1 MTYGTGVPTHSY
13 GFLISNC
20 VPYRC
25 GERVD
30 VQRCVGAIGLDDLHS
45 SPFGGFVPCRR
56 QLRIPGVFLAAGS
69 RRSFRGVRL
78 SDQCLRRARSTPN
91 PLEVI
96 MMKKSKIVSLFAIA
110 LLFIPSVNIAFAVE
124 TLDVWTDQSS
134 YELGDEVEISG
145 STDPFANVSL
155 SIVFNDTMVVFLEAD
170 LTADENGTYGLE
182 YSTSQ
187 QTVQLGFYN
196 VTVSANGTE
205 AETWFTVFAEPE
217 DPDDEP
223 LTVESAES
231 IYYPGE
237 IVEISGEASP
247 LANVT
252 VMVVFN
258 STSTLLDED
267 MTASEDGKFE
277 TSLLLSETAPEGL
290 YDVSAVSGV
299 EEASVWFSVVAA
311 PVDDP
316 DGVDG
321 APDDDDDGA
330 PDGEGLENALERARL
345 YLEKVRETLGR
356 LAEEYEN
363 NTTVMDYIAKAEEA
377 LLAAEEH
384 LDDAAAALE
393 EGDMRT
399 AARHLAAARNIMGR
413 LKGFVNSVVKRHKVA
428 KAEKFMEQAEARFQ
442 GLRKKIESLEG
453 NLTLGGAQ
461 KVKNALTQ
469 AAGRMN
475 GFKSRLSYEDVD
487 DVLEDLQSLVDEV
500 DDELD
505 DIDGDEVSQAL
516 KGANALEARLRV
528 LRQNHARLTRKYGNA
543 TEVDGDL
550 EDVAGLIEEILE
562 KVEAGRPQN
571 AKEILKTA
579 KELAKQAQKR
589 YREAVKAHAMSV
601 GRGNQNSERP

>member
-1 MTYGTGVPTHSY
+1 
-13 GFLISNC
+13 
-20 VPYRC
+20 
-25 GERVD
+25 
-30 VQRCVGAIGLDDLHS
+30 
-45 SPFGGFVPCRR
+45 
-56 QLRIPGVFLAAGS
+56 
-69 RRSFRGVRL
+69 
-78 SDQCLRRARSTPN
+78 
-91 PLEVI
+91 

-110 LLFIPSVNIAFAVE
+110 LLFIPTVNIAFAVE

-145 STDPFANVSL
+145 ITDPLANVSL
-155 SIVFNDTMVVFLEAD
+155 SIVFNDTMAVLLEAN

-187 QTVQLGFYN
+187 QNVLLGFYK
-196 VTVSANGTE
+196 VTASANGTE
-205 AETWFTVFAEPE
+205 AETWFTVFAEPEDPEPE

-237 IVEISGEASP
+237 VVDISGEASP

-258 STSTLLDED
+258 STSTLLDEGL
-267 MTASEDGKFE
+267 TAGEDGKFE

-299 EEASVWFSVVAA
+299 EEASVWFSVVTA
-311 PVDDP
+311 PVDD
-316 DGVDG
+316 DGDDG
-321 APDDDDDGA
+321 DDDDDDGA

-345 YLEKVRETLGR
+345 YLEKVKETLGR
-356 LAEEYEN
+356 LVEEYEN
-363 NTTVMDYIAKAEEA
+363 NTTVKDYIAKAGEA
-377 LLAAEEH
+377 LLAAEQH
-384 LDDAAAALE
+384 LDDAAEALE

-413 LKGFVNSVVKRHKVA
+413 LKGFVNSVIKRHKAA
-428 KAEKFMEQAEARFQ
+428 KAEKFMEQAVARFQ

-453 NLTLGGAQ
+453 NLTLTGAQ

-475 GFKSRLSYEDVD
+475 GFKSRLSNEDLD

-505 DIDGDEVSQAL
+505 DIDGDEVSKAL

-528 LRQNHARLTRKYGNA
+528 LRQTQARLTRKYGNA
-543 TEVDGDL
+543 TEVNGGLGDVEAL
-550 EDVAGLIEEILE
+550 VEEILE

-571 AKEILKTA
+571 AQDVLKTA

-589 YREAVKAHAMSV
+589 YREAVKAQAKSV
-601 GRGNQNSERP
+601 GRGNQNSKRP

>member
-1 MTYGTGVPTHSY
+1 
-13 GFLISNC
+13 
-20 VPYRC
+20 
-25 GERVD
+25 
-30 VQRCVGAIGLDDLHS
+30 
-45 SPFGGFVPCRR
+45 
-56 QLRIPGVFLAAGS
+56 
-69 RRSFRGVRL
+69 
-78 SDQCLRRARSTPN
+78 
-91 PLEVI
+91 
-96 MMKKSKIVSLFAIA
+96 MMNKSKIVSLFAIA

-134 YELGDEVEISG
+134 YELGEDVEISG
-145 STDPFANVSL
+145 ITDPYANVSL
-155 SIVFNDTMVVFLEAD
+155 SIVFNDTMAVLLKAD
-170 LTADENGTYGLE
+170 LAADENGTYGLG

-187 QTVQLGFYN
+187 QNVPLGLYN
-196 VTVSANGTE
+196 VAVSANGTE

-237 IVEISGEASP
+237 IVEISGEANP

-252 VMVVFN
+252 VTVVFN

-267 MTASEDGKFE
+267 LTAGDDGKFE
-277 TSLLLSETAPEGL
+277 ISLQLSETAPEGL
-290 YDVSAVSGV
+290 YDISAVSGV
-299 EEASVWFSVVAA
+299 EEASFWFSVVTA

-316 DGVDG
+316 DGDDG
-321 APDDDDDGA
+321 APDDDDDEA

-345 YLEKVRETLGR
+345 YLEKVNETLGR

-377 LLAAEEH
+377 LLAAEQH
-384 LDDAAAALE
+384 LDDAAVALE

-413 LKGFVNSVVKRHKVA
+413 LKGFVNSVIKRHKAA
-428 KAEKFMEQAEARFQ
+428 KAEKFMEQAVARFQ

-453 NLTLGGAQ
+453 NLTLAGAQ

-475 GFKSRLSYEDVD
+475 GFKSRLSNEDVD

-505 DIDGDEVSQAL
+505 DIDGEEVSKAL

-528 LRQNHARLTRKYGNA
+528 LRQTQARLTRKYGNA
-543 TEVDGDL
+543 TDVNGGLGDV
-550 EDVAGLIEEILE
+550 EDLVEEILE

-571 AKEILKTA
+571 AQDVLKTAKELAKQVEAGRPQNAQDVLKTA

-589 YREAVKAHAMSV
+589 YREAVKAHAKSV
-601 GRGNQNSERP
+601 GRGNQNSKRP

>member
-1 MTYGTGVPTHSY
+1 
-13 GFLISNC
+13 
-20 VPYRC
+20 
-25 GERVD
+25 
-30 VQRCVGAIGLDDLHS
+30 
-45 SPFGGFVPCRR
+45 
-56 QLRIPGVFLAAGS
+56 
-69 RRSFRGVRL
+69 
-78 SDQCLRRARSTPN
+78 
-91 PLEVI
+91 

-124 TLDVWTDQSS
+124 TLDVWTDQPS

-145 STDPFANVSL
+145 STNPFANVSL
-155 SIVFNDTMVVFLEAD
+155 SIVFNDTMAVLLEAN

-182 YSTSQ
+182 YNTSQ

-237 IVEISGEASP
+237 VVEISGEASP

-252 VMVVFN
+252 VTVVFN
-258 STSTLLDED
+258 PTSTLLDED
-267 MTASEDGKFE
+267 LTAGEDGKFK

-299 EEASVWFSVVAA
+299 EEASVWFSVVVA

-316 DGVDG
+316 DGDDG
-321 APDDDDDGA
+321 DDDDDDRA

-345 YLEKVRETLGR
+345 YVEKVRETLGR
-356 LAEEYEN
+356 LAEEYDN
-363 NTTVMDYIAKAEEA
+363 NTKVLDYIEEAEEA
-377 LLAAEEH
+377 LLAAEQH
-384 LDDAAAALE
+384 LVDAALALE

-413 LKGFVNSVVKRHKVA
+413 LKGFVNSVLKRHKAV
-428 KAEKFMEQAEARFQ
+428 KAEKFMERAEARFQ

-453 NLTLGGAQ
+453 NLTLTGAQ

-475 GFKSRLSYEDVD
+475 GFKSRLSNEDLD

-505 DIDGDEVSQAL
+505 DIDGEEVSKAL
-516 KGANALEARLRV
+516 KGASALEARLRV
-528 LRQNHARLTRKYGNA
+528 LRQTQARLTRKYGNA
-543 TEVDGDL
+543 TEVNGDL
-550 EDVAGLIEEILE
+550 GDVEALVEEILE

-571 AKEILKTA
+571 AQDVLKTA

-589 YREAVKAHAMSV
+589 YREAVKAHAKSV
-601 GRGNQNSERP
+601 GRGNQNSKRP